1 MDNKNDE
8 LVKDNSDKFFPLR
21 IRENFSMDDIQ
32 KMLVDIETTISASKA
47 EQINMNP
54 ENMVKTIRGG
64 RIVWISID
72 EMNAVL
78 AKQRRVTSRIKVQR
92 NIRGKNNLSNEI
104 TRRIGV
110 CRSFIN
116 AIRKVAPEES
126 PEYIRSMRTLESLQ
140 NLTVSHAREVRIMEA
155 AIQRKKEEDPILQE
169 MDKATNGI
177 MNALK
182 ENVLSD
188 VDVCQSFCDRHMD
201 EYLVRKKRI
210 EPYINKANEYRLSF
224 LISKQQLYQ
233 LQYELIEKGQQSLYK
248 HIEEIVYLDKEA
260 SYSDLLF
267 QNSNEIQ
274 SLVTENRTFFEKLS
288 VLTPEE
294 LEDQKDLFIE
304 ADKKHL
310 TPLFNKMICFTDLF
324 TAAWNEIVE
333 QKPSSEPKISSST
346 NKQNKTK
353 RMVFGDKQ
361 KKN

>member
-8 LVKDNSDKFFPLR
+8 FIKEDSGKSSSSK

-32 KMLVDIETTISASKA
+32 KLLVDIETTVSASKA
-47 EQINMNP
+47 EQIGIDP

-78 AKQRRVTSRIKVQR
+78 AKQRRITSGKKVQR
-92 NIRGKNNLSNEI
+92 NIRGENNLSNEI
-104 TRRIGV
+104 TRRIDA

-126 PEYIRSMRTLESLQ
+126 PEYIRSMRNLESLQ
-140 NLTVSHAREVRIMEA
+140 NLSVSHAREVRVLEA
-155 AIQRKKEEDPILQE
+155 AIQRKKQEDPILQE
-169 MDKATNGI
+169 MDKATDDM

-182 ENVLSD
+182 EDALSD

-201 EYLVRKKRI
+201 EYLVRQKRI
-210 EPYINKANEYRLSF
+210 EPYINKAKEYRLSF

-260 SYSDLLF
+260 SYADLLV

-274 SLVTENRTFFEKLS
+274 SLVTENRPFFKKLS
-288 VLTPEE
+288 GLTPEE

-304 ADKKHL
+304 ADTKHL

-333 QKPSSEPKISSST
+333 QKPANAPKISSSAK
-346 NKQNKTK
+346 KQKETK
-353 RMVFGDKQ
+353 RMVFGEKQ
-361 KKN
+361 KKS